1 VRRRKFI
8 TLLGGAAAAWPLAA
22 RAQQPATM
30 PVIGWLSTRSAAT
43 DALVLPVFRQAL
55 NEQGYVEGRDVRI
68 EYRYAGGQL
77 DRLPA
82 LAADLVRNRSVAIAI
97 AIGDGAQGAR
107 AVQAINAAV
116 PIVGIF
122 GPDPVKD
129 GLVPNLNRPG
139 GNVTGVRVFQSAL
152 VPKRLG
158 LLHELLPHS
167 TVLAVLVN
175 PLQDTAATQTRD
187 VQETARTLGLQTQII
202 NAATEQD
209 LDVAF
214 ASLAQ
219 MRPDALFITVSPFFF
234 TRMNQ
239 IVTSVARLSLPASH
253 FRREFVT
260 AGGLM
265 SYASNTV
272 DTYRVL
278 GDYAGRILKGEKIG
292 DLPIQQPTKFQLV
305 INLRTAKAL
314 GLTIPPTLLTL
325 ADEVIE

>member
-1 VRRRKFI
+1 MRRREFI
-8 TLLGGAAAAWPLAA
+8 TLLGGAVAAWPLAA
-22 RAQQPATM
+22 RAQQAAIA
-30 PVIGWLSTRSAAT
+30 VIGWLSTRSAAT

-55 NEQGYVEGRDVRI
+55 NDQGYVEGRNVRI
-68 EYRYAGGQL
+68 EYRYADGQL

-82 LAADLVRNRSVAIAI
+82 LAADLVRDRSVAIAI

-107 AVQAINAAV
+107 AVQAINAAI

-122 GPDPVKD
+122 GPDPVKE
-129 GLVPNLNRPG
+129 GVVPNLNRPG
-139 GNVTGVRVFQSAL
+139 GNVTGVRVFQSLL
-152 VPKRLG
+152 VPKRLA
-158 LLHELLPHS
+158 LLHELLPHP
-167 TVLAVLVN
+167 TVLSVLVN
-175 PLQDTAATQTRD
+175 PLQDTAASQTSD
-187 VQETARTLGLQTQII
+187 VQETARTLGLQTHVV
-202 NAATEQD
+202 NAATERE
-209 LDVAF
+209 LDMAF

-219 MRPDALFITVSPFFF
+219 IRPDALFVTVSPFFF
-234 TRMNQ
+234 SRMNQ

-265 SYASNTV
+265 SYASNTA

-278 GDYAGRILKGEKIG
+278 GDYAGRILKGEKAG

-305 INLRTAKAL
+305 INLKTAKAL
-314 GLTIPPTLLTL
+314 GLTIPATLLAT

>member
-1 VRRRKFI
+1 MRRREFL
-8 TLLGGAAAAWPLAA
+8 TFLSGAAAAWPLAA
-22 RAQQPATM
+22 RAQQAAI
-30 PVIGWLSTRSAAT
+30 PVIGWLSTRSAPT

-55 NEQGYVEGRDVRI
+55 NEQGYVEGRNVRI
-68 EYRYAGGQL
+68 GYRYADGQL

-82 LAADLVRNRSVAIAI
+82 LAAYFVRDQSVAIAI

-107 AVQAINAAV
+107 AVQAINAAI

-122 GPDPVKD
+122 GPDPVKE
-129 GLVPNLNRPG
+129 GVVPNLNRPG
-139 GNVTGVRVFQSAL
+139 GNVTGVRVFQSLL
-152 VPKRLG
+152 VPKRLA

-175 PLQDTAATQTRD
+175 PLQDTAASQTSD
-187 VQETARTLGLQTQII
+187 VQETARTLGLQTHVV
-202 NAATEQD
+202 NAATERE
-209 LDVAF
+209 LDMAF

-219 MRPDALFITVSPFFF
+219 MRPDVLFVTVSPFFF
-234 TRMNQ
+234 SRMNQ
-239 IVTSVARLSLPASH
+239 IVTSVASLSLPTSH

-265 SYASNTV
+265 SYASNTA

-278 GDYAGRILKGEKIG
+278 GDYAGRILKGEKAG

-305 INLRTAKAL
+305 INLKTAKAL
-314 GLTIPPTLLTL
+314 GLTIPATLLAT

>member
-1 VRRRKFI
+1 
-8 TLLGGAAAAWPLAA
+8 
-22 RAQQPATM
+22 M

-175 PLQDTAATQTRD
+175 PLQDTAAKTRD

-239 IVTSVARLSLPASH
+239 IVTSVA
-253 FRREFVT
+253 
-260 AGGLM
+260 
-265 SYASNTV
+265 
-272 DTYRVL
+272 
-278 GDYAGRILKGEKIG
+278 
-292 DLPIQQPTKFQLV
+292 
-305 INLRTAKAL
+305 
-314 GLTIPPTLLTL
+314 
-325 ADEVIE
+325 